1 MYKNFSLTDQERKQ
15 ILEQHQGKG
24 YKQPLKESTL
34 ENAVDEIG
42 LTPDE
47 IDALTSSLID
57 MGKSDFKV
65 KVADIASGESSDD
78 MSSEMMEG
86 GDMSEK
92 EFKLRSAIDKIINKA
107 GVISTLGIV
116 PAAMFAGGGAGV
128 AAGVTALTMLLLKD
142 AAWWKK
148 GHEMHKEMGDARKGT
163 ENMGVGDYLMGKESE
178 MDENLGMLARIAAP
192 MAASYVGSKMADT
205 NEDFIDSV
213 KSGYNAVKSGV
224 SNVVGGVQKGMNTL
238 ASGMANTLTSDADL
252 KKFNDR
258 ILAIANVIKYAK
270 KGTDPKTQQPAWI
283 INNPQSKV
291 NGMRL
296 DEYFKTYRV
305 SVGEVEAAKMVN
317 QQGGK
322 PLSATQKLN
331 TSGNQYMRSFAAHPP
346 TFAKL
351 FNEQSSFIDSVK
363 SGLADVGRAGIDGY
377 NAYRN
382 AGRNV
387 VAAAKSG
394 LAAAK
399 SGIEDVGA
407 MGYNTLNKRT
417 VETGLV
423 ACSALGVKFPGLC
436 HKVTKKPV
444 LECVKLGVK
453 TVGYCFVDTK
463 QPVNASTPK
472 QQPLSELGGYIGDAP
487 EKIDGP
493 FMKEID
499 PSVYE
504 DISYLDAMKADILLM
519 RLFHNDI
526 ISKDAFLEVR
536 KPVDEIVKILKGG
549 YFEKEKD
556 LPF

>member
-57 MGKSDFKV
+57 MGKTDFKF

-86 GDMSEK
+86 GDMSDK

-163 ENMGVGDYLMGKESE
+163 ENMGVGDYLMGKERE
-178 MDENLGMLARIAAP
+178 VDENLGMLARIAAP

-205 NEDFIDSV
+205 NEDFVDAI

-224 SNVVGGVQKGMNTL
+224 SNVVGGVQKGMNTV
-238 ASGMANTLTSDADL
+238 ASTVADAMVSDEDI

-258 ILAIANVIKYAK
+258 ILAIANIIKSAK
-270 KGTDPKTQQPAWI
+270 KGTDPKTQQPAWMI
-283 INNPQSKV
+283 INPQSRV

-296 DEYFKTYRV
+296 DVYFKTYNV
-305 SVGEVEAAKMVN
+305 TAGEVMAAKTVN

-322 PLSATQKLN
+322 PLSGSQRAAS
-331 TSGNQYMRSFAAHPP
+331 TSSVAYRSKASHPP

-351 FNEQSSFIDSVK
+351 FNEQSSFIDSTTPTQQK
-363 SGLADVGRAGIDGY
+363 IPS
-377 NAYRN
+377 N
-382 AGRNV
+382 
-387 VAAAKSG
+387 
-394 LAAAK
+394 
-399 SGIEDVGA
+399 
-407 MGYNTLNKRT
+407 
-417 VETGLV
+417 LV
-423 ACSALGVKFPGLC
+423 ACSAVGVKFAGLC
-436 HKVTKKPV
+436 DKVTEKPV
-444 LECVKLGVK
+444 VECAKLGVK
-453 TVGYCFVDTK
+453 TIGYCFVDTK
-463 QPVNASTPK
+463 QPVNVATPK
-472 QQPLSELGGYIGDAP
+472 GQPQPLSELGGYIGNAP

-493 FMKEID
+493 FIKEID

-519 RLFHNDI
+519 RLYRNDI
-526 ISKDAFLEVR
+526 ISKDAFFEVR
-536 KPVDEIVKILKGG
+536 KPIDEVVKILKGG
-549 YFEKEKD
+549 YEEKQKD